1 MLYYKVMKEL
11 LDRREWNKRRT
22 REALEAAAWRLFQ
35 RKGFDETTIEDITDA
50 AGVSPRTFFR
60 YFDSKEAVLFGDWRS
75 DIDMAAKT
83 FMSLPPDQHPLL
95 MLREV
100 MLSLV
105 ERFEAERSKYLF
117 RKKLAATSKNVGAY
131 ERNVILPTMEALV
144 IPALAQW
151 MGVDPEEDL
160 RPFMYGGIALI
171 ALEGAKKIWIAH
183 DGEVSLSE
191 LVKQAFDIALDPLA
205 EGQPEVMEESS

>member
-1 MLYYKVMKEL
+1 MKEL
-11 LDRREWNKRRT
+11 LDRREWKKQRT

-60 YFDSKEAVLFGDWRS
+60 YFDSKEAVLFGDWHS
-75 DIDMAAKT
+75 DIERAAKT
-83 FMSLPPDQHPLL
+83 FLSLPADEHPLFI
-95 MLREV
+95 LREV

-105 ERFEAERSKYLF
+105 ERFEAERPKYLF
-117 RKKLAATSKNVGAY
+117 RKKLATTSNNVGAY
-131 ERNVILPTMEALV
+131 ERNVILPTLEALV

-160 RPFMYGGIALI
+160 RPFMYAGIALI
-171 ALEGAKKIWIAH
+171 ALEGAKRIWIAH
-183 DGEVSLSE
+183 DGEVSLSQ
-191 LVKQAFDIALDPLA
+191 LVKQAFDIALDPIA
-205 EGQPEVMEESS
+205 EIQPEMKGGPFLRD

>member
-1 MLYYKVMKEL
+1 MLYLKAMKEL
-11 LDRREWNKRRT
+11 LDRREWNKKRT
-22 REALEAAAWRLFQ
+22 REALEAAAWRLFE

-75 DIDMAAKT
+75 DLDRATAT
-83 FMSLPPDQHPLL
+83 FQSLPAGEHPLS

-105 ERFEAERSKYLF
+105 ERYETERPKYLF
-117 RKKLAATSKNVGAY
+117 RKKLAAASSNVGAY
-131 ERNVILPTMEALV
+131 ERNVITPTLEQFTV
-144 IPALAQW
+144 KALAQW

-160 RPFMYGGIALI
+160 RPFLYTGIAFTAI
-171 ALEGAKKIWIAH
+171 EGAKRIWIAH
-183 DGEVSLSE
+183 DGQVSLTE
-191 LVKQAFDIALDPLA
+191 LVQQAFDIALHPL
-205 EGQPEVMEESS
+205 ST

>member
-1 MLYYKVMKEL
+1 MKEL
-11 LDRREWNKRRT
+11 FDRREWKKQRT

-75 DIDMAAKT
+75 DIERAART
-83 FMSLPPDQHPLL
+83 FLSLPTDEHPLL
-95 MLREV
+95 ILRGV

-105 ERFEAERSKYLF
+105 ERFDEERPKYLF
-117 RKKLAATSKNVGAY
+117 RKKLAATSNNVGAY
-131 ERNVILPTMEALV
+131 ERNVILPTLEALV

-160 RPFMYGGIALI
+160 HPFMYAGIALI
-171 ALEGAKKIWIAH
+171 ALEGAKRIWIAH

-191 LVKQAFDIALDPLA
+191 LVKQAFDIALDPL
-205 EGQPEVMEESS
+205 GVLPP

>member
-1 MLYYKVMKEL
+1 MKEL
-11 LDRREWNKRRT
+11 LDRRDWNKKRT

-35 RKGFDETTIEDITDA
+35 RKGFDETPIEDITEA

-75 DIDMAAKT
+75 DLDRATVT
-83 FMSLPPDQHPLL
+83 FQSLPADEHPLL

-105 ERFEAERSKYLF
+105 ERYETERPKYLF
-117 RKKLAATSKNVGAY
+117 RKKLAATSNNVGAY
-131 ERNVILPTMEALV
+131 ERNVITPTLEEFTV
-144 IPALAQW
+144 KALAGW

-160 RPFMYGGIALI
+160 RPFLYTGIAFTAI
-171 ALEGAKKIWIAH
+171 EGAKRIWIAH
-183 DGEVSLSE
+183 DGQVSLIE

-205 EGQPEVMEESS
+205 EWQPEVGEGASSGA

>member
-1 MLYYKVMKEL
+1 MLYYKAMEEL
-11 LDRREWNKRRT
+11 LDRREWNKKRT

-75 DIDMAAKT
+75 DIEVAAMT
-83 FMSLPPDQHPLL
+83 FMSLPADQHPLL

-105 ERFEAERSKYLF
+105 ERFEAERPKYMF
-117 RKKLAATSKNVGAY
+117 RKRLAATSKNVGAY

-151 MGVDPEEDL
+151 MGVDPQEDPH
-160 RPFMYGGIALI
+160 PFMYSGIALI
-171 ALEGAKKIWIAH
+171 ALEGAKRIWIAH
-183 DGEVSLSE
+183 DGQVSLTE
-191 LVKQAFDIALDPLA
+191 LVNKAFDIALDPLA
-205 EGQPEVMEESS
+205 E